1 MAEDES
7 YILGVLTGDHVTT
20 GQWRQPRPQRSRQRD
35 GRQRRSNQR
44 RQSNIPRRRRV
55 ERQSTRSLSV
65 PSAELDDGSM
75 STLLDSG
82 EGAGVNDPLCR
93 CQEFQAF
100 ETMVKGEAM
109 MVYGVGVLYHRVGDV
124 FRPWELAKGLRQCHA
139 ALRHARGGDVF
150 SLKSP
155 IQIIAL
161 SWLMVTCATPSVVRL
176 SLPEEDRPHSS
187 GFLASWMV
195 AVIRLLHALKES
207 RPYCD
212 VVERI
217 EIAMNALDFPVQCH
231 HAVASQGFQHMFI
244 ALKELSEGLSCK
256 ALTVSFLFSSLSDS
270 VPGADGNIHPPN
282 RNLMESWRE
291 FQRNVSEG
299 IPVYTALT
307 VGQKTAVLMGLHDRL
322 GGKSALRVLNSDV
335 IGYIFYIAESVSRL
349 CVTFSE

>member
-20 GQWRQPRPQRSRQRD
+20 GQWRQPRPQRSRHRGD
-35 GRQRRSNQR
+35 RQRRPNQR
-44 RQSNIPRRRRV
+44 RQYNSSAPRRRRA
-55 ERQSTRSLSV
+55 ERQRSRSLPV
-65 PSAELDDGSM
+65 ELDDGSM
-75 STLLDSG
+75 SMLLDSG
-82 EGAGVNDPLCR
+82 EGEGVNDPLCR
-93 CQEFQAF
+93 CQEFQVF
-100 ETMVKGEAM
+100 ETMIKGEAM
-109 MVYGVGVLYHRVGDV
+109 MVYGVDVLYHRVGDV
-124 FRPWELAKGLRQCHA
+124 FRPWELSKGLRQCHA
-139 ALRHARGGDVF
+139 ALQRARGDDVF
-150 SLKSP
+150 ALNSP

-161 SWLMVTCATPSVVRL
+161 SWLMVTCAVPSVVRL

-187 GFLASWMV
+187 GFLSSWMV

-212 VVERI
+212 IVDRI
-217 EIAMNALDFPVQCH
+217 EISMNALDFPVQCH

-244 ALKELSEGLSCK
+244 ALKELSEGVACK

-270 VPGADGNIHPPN
+270 IPGADGNIHPPN
-282 RNLMESWRE
+282 RDLMESWRE

-299 IPVYTALT
+299 IPVYTALS

-322 GGKSALRVLNSDV
+322 GARSSLRLLNSDV
-335 IGYIFYIAESVSRL
+335 IEYIFYITESMSRL